1 MITVRTKNDSSVIL
15 MNAPTVGSHL
25 PLSSDMIAEH
35 TAIQMNS
42 SAKIHLP
49 TLPTL
54 KKNSLNAVKAV
65 MVSEPPSHSGF
76 DTQYMIELIAAT
88 KRPSASRVQT

>member
-1 MITVRTKNDSSVIL
+1 MITVRTKNDSSVIR
-15 MNAPTVGSHL
+15 MNAPIVGSHL
-25 PLSSDMIAEH
+25 PLSRDMIAEP

-49 TLPTL
+49 KLPTL
-54 KKNSLNAVKAV
+54 KKNWLNAVNAV
-65 MVSEPPSHSGF
+65 MVNEPPSHSGF
-76 DTQYMIELIAAT
+76 ETQYRIELTAAT